1 MTGSLWLN
9 LPSSGLICPHQV
21 QIEVICLLSLGVRA
35 EGCIFLC
42 VNVNRI
48 KRNII
53 EIAPVFIV
61 LSHPRGPLLTS
72 WKSGV
77 RVDMGTYLSM
87 HCVVSVSPFLQIIC
101 DLLCLTVVVLW
112 TAFDIWHFLSSAS
125 E

>member
-21 QIEVICLLSLGVRA
+21 QIEVICLSSLGVRA

-61 LSHPRGPLLTS
+61 AAWPVI
-72 WKSGV
+72 SG
-77 RVDMGTYLSM
+77 LFFI
-87 HCVVSVSPFLQIIC
+87 VSCFY
-101 DLLCLTVVVLW
+101 
-112 TAFDIWHFLSSAS
+112 SSVMS
-125 E
+125 